1 MQHVYGSPK
10 YPLECLSK
18 LLSQPISYGTSTRP
32 VLFTVRGSV
41 TGAVEP
47 ARSDVLLFSHPTGD
61 GGLRIA
67 VFGHGLSGRLVRLP
81 VPDVAE
87 APSYGLSIQ
96 EVAGPRNR
104 LRADLGAYRL
114 AVAR

>member
-1 MQHVYGSPK
+1 VGR
-10 YPLECLSK
+10 
-18 LLSQPISYGTSTRP
+18 IDATSVAPVAGVVEVALTTP
-32 VLFTVRGSV
+32 ASDDGAVLFTVRGSV

-47 ARSDVLLFSHPTGD
+47 ARSDVLVFSHPTGD